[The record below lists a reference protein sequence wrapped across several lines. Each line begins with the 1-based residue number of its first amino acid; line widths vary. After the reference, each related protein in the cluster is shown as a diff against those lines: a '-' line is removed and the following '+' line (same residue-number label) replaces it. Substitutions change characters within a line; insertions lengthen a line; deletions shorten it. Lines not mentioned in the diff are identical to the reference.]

1 MCVWRSH
8 SVQNNL
14 LRWLTNLSTSHAFGH
29 YVQTYGLRRY
39 ILFWFV
45 FICAVLVSRDTTNT
59 HWPTNL
65 VGFTDTKLM
74 ASSIH
79 GLYDNPNIYKI
90 RTLKEP
96 HVRRFVYIALP
107 ICIYSHAFYKCSNY
121 IVCALFIVTTA
132 ALVCLFSLYSKI
144 SCAHRRSNA
153 RVWWMAAGWREAT
166 TSWSHFAIA
175 SKQNGVPWQMVVW
188 SAARRDERKTQAQKS
203 AMWTLVEQ
211 NQTHKH
217 THTYQL
223 AADCLPFHGSIGCHC
238 ARKVILTERVGLN
251 ARCHMR
257 GMCVCLSCLCVVGSA
272 NLYGGRDLI
281 YTQKFRR
288 VCVSGVNFMSPLAC
302 MTREGVCGWR
312 FDKRH
317 LRLSDPA
324 KHTYGVTRET
334 FVFEWVLFGCNYIR
348 L

>member
-29 YVQTYGLRRY
+29 YVQTYGLRGY

-45 FICAVLVSRDTTNT
+45 FICPVLVSRDTTNT

-203 AMWTLVEQ
+203 AMCGGTESST
-211 NQTHKH
+211 QTHPYIPTRGRLSAISWLNWLPLRAKGD
-217 THTYQL
+217 THR
-223 AADCLPFHGSIGCHC
+223 AS
-238 ARKVILTERVGLN
+238 RVER
-251 ARCHMR
+251 A
-257 GMCVCLSCLCVVGSA
+257 LSYA
-272 NLYGGRDLI
+272 WN
-281 YTQKFRR
+281 
-288 VCVSGVNFMSPLAC
+288 VCVSVVFVCRGK
-302 MTREGVCGWR
+302 RELVWRTR
-312 FDKRH
+312 FDLYTEIPPCVCVR
-317 LRLSDPA
+317 
-324 KHTYGVTRET
+324 
-334 FVFEWVLFGCNYIR
+334 C
-348 L
+348 